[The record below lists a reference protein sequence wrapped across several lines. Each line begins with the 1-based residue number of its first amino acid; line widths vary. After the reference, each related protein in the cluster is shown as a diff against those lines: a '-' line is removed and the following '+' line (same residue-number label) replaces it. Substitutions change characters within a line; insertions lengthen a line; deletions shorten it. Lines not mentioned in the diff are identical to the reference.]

1 MLSDTKPVDLSK
13 SLSFIFYTWYSP
25 STFWPPV
32 QARAQVTCDRVFMQW
47 LSLSEGWPPGW
58 QWLGAPGSEWSRS
71 DSWYRSETWPK
82 PTNMRCDD
90 QIDGQEIL
98 EINCKSRNLDWMRLD
113 LSVILIDQFP
123 EPREWMFRNS
133 RPSKW
138 KIVHLWFWEGFI
150 SVSISTDDS

>member
-1 MLSDTKPVDLSK
+1 MLSDTKPVDYQNHYH
-13 SLSFIFYTWYSP
+13 SFSTHDIHHPPSDHRCSP
-25 STFWPPV
+25 WIRSYHG
-32 QARAQVTCDRVFMQW
+32 DRVFMRW
-47 LSLSEGWPPGW
+47 LSLSEAGQHSEWGMTT
-58 QWLGAPGSEWSRS
+58 WLTVTGGRSWIPWSRS

-98 EINCKSRNLDWMRLD
+98 EINCKSRNLGMKLD

-150 SVSISTDDS
+150 